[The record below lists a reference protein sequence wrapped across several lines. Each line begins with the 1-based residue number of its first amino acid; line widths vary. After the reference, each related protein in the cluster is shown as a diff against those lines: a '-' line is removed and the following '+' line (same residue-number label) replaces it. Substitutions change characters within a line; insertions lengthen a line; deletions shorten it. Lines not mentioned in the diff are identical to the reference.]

1 MNAAK
6 LNKIL
11 EVAASRWKLGQ
22 SKKPESESHTLSVVK
37 LVGKDVNIV
46 PWTDFAAEG
55 LKVLRIGKSVSKFS
69 KRDSWATILPLF
81 TLSLREH
88 LQSFNYTTD
97 STFPWDEIY
106 RKPRIINK
114 VVSLKDGSEL
124 SIVIEDDSIDDGEWW
139 LEASLGVDQ

>member
-22 SKKPESESHTLSVVK
+22 SKKPESESHALSVVK

-69 KRDSWATILPLF
+69 KRDSWATVLPSF
-81 TLSLREH
+81 TLSLR
-88 LQSFNYTTD
+88 
-97 STFPWDEIY
+97 
-106 RKPRIINK
+106 
-114 VVSLKDGSEL
+114 
-124 SIVIEDDSIDDGEWW
+124 
-139 LEASLGVDQ
+139 